1 MNQFKVS
8 ALKYRPISFDEVV
21 GQDII
26 TTTLNKAIENNQLA
40 KSLLFC
46 GPRGVGKTTCARI
59 LAKKINNFNSSNN
72 NNHSYNIFE
81 LDAASNNSVEDIRNL
96 TEQVRVPPQIGNFKV
111 FIIDEAHMLTTSA
124 FNAFLKTL
132 EEPPSHAIFILATTE
147 KNKIIPT
154 ILSRCQIYDFKRI
167 KIKDI
172 VMVLE
177 SVSKKQ
183 NISFEVDALNLI
195 AEKADGALRDALT
208 LFDQLL
214 ISCTNNL
221 TLENVSKNLNVIS
234 NNIYFDLTDEI
245 LKKNIPG
252 ILIKIEN
259 IVELGYDL
267 YDLISGMNNHFR
279 NLLLCSETDTDS
291 LFEFSESFKDKYSN
305 YSSKIKSNMFLDSLD
320 ILTESELNYNKTKN
334 KRILVEL
341 TFMKLTSLDYSEK
354 KPSNKKKKIIPTSF
368 YKNFDPNKIDIM
380 NSKNVNQDFLSET
393 RDYFEKK
400 NTEKQTF
407 EKKRFSKFSLSS
419 VFEKNDISIKNL
431 NSESVS
437 KINHEFSSSDLQK
450 SWKKLIKEKSKLGE
464 KNIASILRLGKPL
477 LKGNNLI
484 KFEVPSESI
493 KNELDNIKSDLL
505 FFLTNELKNEKIK
518 IDFILNEKIIIKKAY
533 TFEEKYKKLYEIN
546 PKIDKL
552 KKEFGLD

>member
-354 KPSNKKKKIIPTSF
+354 KKKIIPTSF

-431 NSESVS
+431 NSESIS

-505 FFLTNELKNEKIK
+505 FFFTNELKNEKIK
-518 IDFILNEKIIIKKAY
+518 IDFKLNEKIIIKKAY

>member
-172 VMVLE
+172 VIVLE

-183 NISFEVDALNLI
+183 NISFEDDALNLI

-354 KPSNKKKKIIPTSF
+354 KKKIIPTSF

-431 NSESVS
+431 NSESIS

-477 LKGNNLI
+477 LKDINLI
-484 KFEVPSESI
+484 NFEVPSESI
-493 KNELDNIKSDLL
+493 KNQLDNIKSDLL

-518 IDFILNEKIIIKKAY
+518 IDFKLNEKIIIKKAY

>member
-341 TFMKLTSLDYSEK
+341 TFMKLTSLDYLE
-354 KPSNKKKKIIPTSF
+354 KKKKIIPTSF

-450 SWKKLIKEKSKLGE
+450 SWEKLIKEKSKLGE

-505 FFLTNELKNEKIK
+505 FFFTNELKNEKIK
-518 IDFILNEKIIIKKAY
+518 IDFKLNEKIIIKKAY

>member
-40 KSLLFC
+40 QSLLFC

-59 LAKKINNFNSSNN
+59 LAKKINNFNSSN

-172 VMVLE
+172 VIVLE

-291 LFEFSESFKDKYSN
+291 LFEFSESFKGKYSY
-305 YSSKIKSNMFLDSLD
+305 YSSKIKSNIFLDSLD
-320 ILTESELNYNKTKN
+320 ILTEAELNYNKTKN

-354 KPSNKKKKIIPTSF
+354 K
-368 YKNFDPNKIDIM
+368 KN
-380 NSKNVNQDFLSET
+380 
-393 RDYFEKK
+393 
-400 NTEKQTF
+400 NT
-407 EKKRFSKFSLSS
+407 
-419 VFEKNDISIKNL
+419 N
-431 NSESVS
+431 
-437 KINHEFSSSDLQK
+437 
-450 SWKKLIKEKSKLGE
+450 
-464 KNIASILRLGKPL
+464 
-477 LKGNNLI
+477 
-484 KFEVPSESI
+484 
-493 KNELDNIKSDLL
+493 
-505 FFLTNELKNEKIK
+505 
-518 IDFILNEKIIIKKAY
+518 
-533 TFEEKYKKLYEIN
+533 
-546 PKIDKL
+546 
-552 KKEFGLD
+552 

>member
-96 TEQVRVPPQIGNFKV
+96 NEQVRVPPQIGNFKV

-354 KPSNKKKKIIPTSF
+354 KKKIIPTSF

-505 FFLTNELKNEKIK
+505 FFFTNELKNEKIK
-518 IDFILNEKIIIKKAY
+518 IDFKLNEKIIIKKAY

>member
-59 LAKKINNFNSSNN
+59 LAKKINNFNSSN

-341 TFMKLTSLDYSEK
+341 TFMKLASLDYSE
-354 KPSNKKKKIIPTSF
+354 KKKKIIPTSY

-505 FFLTNELKNEKIK
+505 FFFTNELKNEKIK
-518 IDFILNEKIIIKKAY
+518 IDFKLNEKIIIKKAY

>member
-40 KSLLFC
+40 QSLLFC

-291 LFEFSESFKDKYSN
+291 LFELSESFKDKYSN

-341 TFMKLTSLDYSEK
+341 TFMKLTSLDYLE
-354 KPSNKKKKIIPTSF
+354 KKKKIIPTSF

-505 FFLTNELKNEKIK
+505 FFFTNELKNEKIK
-518 IDFILNEKIIIKKAY
+518 IDFKLNEKIIIKKAY

>member
-291 LFEFSESFKDKYSN
+291 LFEFSESLKDKYSN

-354 KPSNKKKKIIPTSF
+354 KKKIIPTSF

-400 NTEKQTF
+400 NTEKKTF

-431 NSESVS
+431 NSESIS

-505 FFLTNELKNEKIK
+505 FFFTNELKNEKIK
-518 IDFILNEKIIIKKAY
+518 IDFKLNEKIIIKKAY

>member
-354 KPSNKKKKIIPTSF
+354 KKKIIPTSF

-450 SWKKLIKEKSKLGE
+450 SWEKLIKEKSKLGE

-505 FFLTNELKNEKIK
+505 FFFTNELKNEKIK
-518 IDFILNEKIIIKKAY
+518 IDFKLNEKIIIKKAY

>member
-291 LFEFSESFKDKYSN
+291 LFELSESFKDKYSN

-341 TFMKLTSLDYSEK
+341 TFMKLTSLDYSE
-354 KPSNKKKKIIPTSF
+354 KKKKIIPTSF

-505 FFLTNELKNEKIK
+505 FFFTNELKNEKIK
-518 IDFILNEKIIIKKAY
+518 IDFKLNEKIIIKKAY

>member
-172 VMVLE
+172 VIVLE

-291 LFEFSESFKDKYSN
+291 LFEFSESFKGKYSY
-305 YSSKIKSNMFLDSLD
+305 YSSKIKSNIFLDSLD
-320 ILTESELNYNKTKN
+320 ILTEAELNYNKTKN

-341 TFMKLTSLDYSEK
+341 TFMKLTSLDYSE
-354 KPSNKKKKIIPTSF
+354 KKKKIIPTSF

-450 SWKKLIKEKSKLGE
+450 SWEKLIKEKSKLGE

-505 FFLTNELKNEKIK
+505 FFFTNELKNEKIK
-518 IDFILNEKIIIKKAY
+518 IDFNLNEKIIIKKAY

>member
-21 GQDII
+21 GQNII

-354 KPSNKKKKIIPTSF
+354 KKKIIPTSF

-450 SWKKLIKEKSKLGE
+450 SWEKLIKEKSKLGE

-505 FFLTNELKNEKIK
+505 FFFTNELKNEKIK
-518 IDFILNEKIIIKKAY
+518 IDFKLNEKIIIKKAY

>member
-40 KSLLFC
+40 QSLLFC

-172 VMVLE
+172 VIVLE

-305 YSSKIKSNMFLDSLD
+305 YSSKIKSNIFLDSLD

-354 KPSNKKKKIIPTSF
+354 KKKIIPTSF
-368 YKNFDPNKIDIM
+368 YKNFDPDKIDIM

-464 KNIASILRLGKPL
+464 KNIASILRLGKPQ
-477 LKGNNLI
+477 LKSSNLI

-505 FFLTNELKNEKIK
+505 FF
-518 IDFILNEKIIIKKAY
+518 F
-533 TFEEKYKKLYEIN
+533 YK
-546 PKIDKL
+546 
-552 KKEFGLD
+552 

>member
-354 KPSNKKKKIIPTSF
+354 KKKIIPTSF

-400 NTEKQTF
+400 NTEKKTF

-450 SWKKLIKEKSKLGE
+450 SWEKLIKEKSKLGE

-505 FFLTNELKNEKIK
+505 FFFTNELKNEKIK
-518 IDFILNEKIIIKKAY
+518 IDFKLNEKIIIKKAY

>member
-354 KPSNKKKKIIPTSF
+354 KKKIIPTSF

-380 NSKNVNQDFLSET
+380 NSNNVNQDFLSET

-431 NSESVS
+431 NSESIS

-505 FFLTNELKNEKIK
+505 FFFTNELKNEKIK
-518 IDFILNEKIIIKKAY
+518 IDFKLNEKIIIKKAY

-546 PKIDKL
+546 PKIDNL

>member
-8 ALKYRPISFDEVV
+8 ALKYRPISFDEVI

-40 KSLLFC
+40 QSLLFC

-172 VMVLE
+172 VIVLE

-279 NLLLCSETDTDS
+279 NLLLCSETDATS
-291 LFEFSESFKDKYSN
+291 LFELSESFKDKYSN
-305 YSSKIKSNMFLDSLD
+305 YSSKIQTNILLDSLD
-320 ILTESELNYNKTKN
+320 TLTKSELSYNKTKN

-341 TFMKLTSLDYSEK
+341 TFMKLTSLDYSV
-354 KPSNKKKKIIPTSF
+354 KKKIIIPTSF
-368 YKNFDPNKIDIM
+368 YKNFDPNKIDIL
-380 NSKNVNQDFLSET
+380 NSKNVNKDFLLET
-393 RDYFEKK
+393 SNYFEKK
-400 NTEKQTF
+400 NTKKHTF

-419 VFEKNDISIKNL
+419 VYEKNDISIKNL

-450 SWKKLIKEKSKLGE
+450 SWNKLIKEKLKLGE
-464 KNIASILRLGKPL
+464 KNIASLLSLGKPL
-477 LKGNNLI
+477 LKNNNLI

-505 FFLTNELKNEKIK
+505 FFFTNELKNEKIK
-518 IDFILNEKIIIKKAY
+518 INFKLNEKIISKKAY

-546 PKIDKL
+546 PKIDIL

>member
-341 TFMKLTSLDYSEK
+341 TFMKLTSLDYS
-354 KPSNKKKKIIPTSF
+354 KKKK
-368 YKNFDPNKIDIM
+368 N
-380 NSKNVNQDFLSET
+380 
-393 RDYFEKK
+393 
-400 NTEKQTF
+400 NT
-407 EKKRFSKFSLSS
+407 
-419 VFEKNDISIKNL
+419 N
-431 NSESVS
+431 
-437 KINHEFSSSDLQK
+437 
-450 SWKKLIKEKSKLGE
+450 
-464 KNIASILRLGKPL
+464 
-477 LKGNNLI
+477 
-484 KFEVPSESI
+484 
-493 KNELDNIKSDLL
+493 
-505 FFLTNELKNEKIK
+505 
-518 IDFILNEKIIIKKAY
+518 
-533 TFEEKYKKLYEIN
+533 
-546 PKIDKL
+546 
-552 KKEFGLD
+552 

>member
-8 ALKYRPISFDEVV
+8 ALKYRPISFNEVV

-26 TTTLNKAIENNQLA
+26 TRTLKKAIENDQLA
-40 KSLLFC
+40 QSLLFC

-59 LAKKINNFNSSNN
+59 LAKKINNFNSSNS

-81 LDAASNNSVEDIRNL
+81 LDAASNNSVDDIRNL

-172 VMVLE
+172 VKVLE
-177 SVSKKQ
+177 SVSNKQ
-183 NISFEVDALNLI
+183 NISFEVEALNLI
-195 AEKADGALRDALT
+195 AEKADGAIRDALS
-208 LFDQLL
+208 LFDQLA
-214 ISCTNNL
+214 ISCANNL
-221 TLENVSKNLNVIS
+221 NLENISKSLNVI
-234 NNIYFDLTDEI
+234 NNSLYFDLTDEI
-245 LKKNIPG
+245 LKKNISG
-252 ILIKIEN
+252 VLIKIEN

-267 YDLISGMNNHFR
+267 YDLITGMNNHYR
-279 NLLLCSETDTDS
+279 NLLLCSETDSDF
-291 LFEFSESFKDKYSN
+291 LFELSESFKEKYSN
-305 YSSKIKSNMFLDSLD
+305 YSSKIETNTLLDSLD

-341 TFMKLTSLDYSEK
+341 TFMKLTSVDYLQ
-354 KPSNKKKKIIPTSF
+354 KKKKIIPTSF
-368 YKNFDPNKIDIM
+368 FKNFDPNKIDTI
-380 NSKNVNQDFLSET
+380 NSEKINKALISET
-393 RDYFEKK
+393 NDYFEKK
-400 NTEKQTF
+400 NIEKPTF

-419 VFEKNDISIKNL
+419 VFEKDDLPIKDL
-431 NSESVS
+431 NFSRIS
-437 KINHEFSSSDLQK
+437 KINIKFSSSDLQK
-450 SWKKLIKEKSKLGE
+450 SWNKLIKKKSKIGE
-464 KNIASILRLGKPL
+464 KNIASILRLGMPL
-477 LKGNNLI
+477 LESDNLI
-484 KFEVPSESI
+484 IFEVPSESI
-493 KNELDNIKSDLL
+493 KNELNAVKSDLL
-505 FFLTNELKNEKIK
+505 FFLKNDLKNEKIK
-518 IDFILNEKIIIKKAY
+518 IDFKLNEKIITKKAY
-533 TFEEKYKKLYEIN
+533 TFEEKYKKLFEIN
-546 PKIDKL
+546 PKIENL

>member
-8 ALKYRPISFDEVV
+8 ALKYRPISFDDVV
-21 GQDII
+21 GQNII
-26 TTTLNKAIENNQLA
+26 TKTLKKAIENDQLA
-40 KSLLFC
+40 QSLLFC

-59 LAKKINNFNSSNN
+59 LAKKINDFNSSNTD
-72 NNHSYNIFE
+72 NHSYNIFE
-81 LDAASNNSVEDIRNL
+81 LDAASNNSVDDIRNL

-111 FIIDEAHMLTTSA
+111 FIIDEAHMLSKSA

-132 EEPPSHAIFILATTE
+132 EEPPNHAIFILATTE

-172 VMVLE
+172 VLVLE

-183 NISFEVDALNLI
+183 NISFEFEALNLI
-195 AEKADGALRDALT
+195 AEKADGAIRDALT

-214 ISCTNNL
+214 ISCSNNL

-234 NNIYFDLTDEI
+234 GNIYFDLTDEI

-259 IVELGYDL
+259 IVESGYDL

-279 NLLLCSETDTDS
+279 NLLLCSETDTAS
-291 LFEFSESFKDKYSN
+291 LFELSESFKDKYSN
-305 YSSKIKSNMFLDSLD
+305 YSSKIETNILLDSLD
-320 ILTESELNYNKTKN
+320 TLTESELNYNKTKN

-354 KPSNKKKKIIPTSF
+354 KKNIIPTSF
-368 YKNFDPNKIDIM
+368 YKNFDPNKIDII
-380 NSKNVNQDFLSET
+380 NSKNVNKDFLSGT
-393 RDYFEKK
+393 RDYSEKK
-400 NTEKQTF
+400 IIKKQTF
-407 EKKRFSKFSLSS
+407 EKKRFSKYSLSS
-419 VFEKNDISIKNL
+419 VYENNDIPIKNL

-450 SWKKLIKEKSKLGE
+450 SWNKLIKEKFKLGE
-464 KNIASILRLGKPL
+464 KNIASILSLDKPL
-477 LKGNNLI
+477 LKSSNLI

-505 FFLTNELKNEKIK
+505 FFFKNELKNEKIK
-518 IDFILNEKIIIKKAY
+518 IDFKLNEKIITKKAY

-546 PKIDKL
+546 PKIDIL

>member
-59 LAKKINNFNSSNN
+59 LAKKINNFNSSN

-341 TFMKLTSLDYSEK
+341 TFMKLASLDYSE
-354 KPSNKKKKIIPTSF
+354 KKKKIIPTSY

-393 RDYFEKK
+393 HDYFEKK

-505 FFLTNELKNEKIK
+505 FFFTNELKNEKIK
-518 IDFILNEKIIIKKAY
+518 IDFKLNEKIIIKKAY

>member
-354 KPSNKKKKIIPTSF
+354 KKKIIPTSF

-450 SWKKLIKEKSKLGE
+450 SWKKLIKEKTKLGE

-505 FFLTNELKNEKIK
+505 FFFTNELKNEKIK
-518 IDFILNEKIIIKKAY
+518 IDFKLNEKIIIKKAY

>member
-354 KPSNKKKKIIPTSF
+354 KKKIIPTSF

-450 SWKKLIKEKSKLGE
+450 SWEKLIKEKSKLGE

-518 IDFILNEKIIIKKAY
+518 IDFKLNEKIIIKKAY

>member
-1 MNQFKVS
+1 
-8 ALKYRPISFDEVV
+8 
-21 GQDII
+21 
-26 TTTLNKAIENNQLA
+26 
-40 KSLLFC
+40 
-46 GPRGVGKTTCARI
+46 
-59 LAKKINNFNSSNN
+59 
-72 NNHSYNIFE
+72 
-81 LDAASNNSVEDIRNL
+81 
-96 TEQVRVPPQIGNFKV
+96 
-111 FIIDEAHMLTTSA
+111 
-124 FNAFLKTL
+124 
-132 EEPPSHAIFILATTE
+132 
-147 KNKIIPT
+147 
-154 ILSRCQIYDFKRI
+154 
-167 KIKDI
+167 
-172 VMVLE
+172 MVLE

-354 KPSNKKKKIIPTSF
+354 KKKIIPTSF

-400 NTEKQTF
+400 KYR
-407 EKKRFSKFSLSS
+407 K
-419 VFEKNDISIKNL
+419 
-431 NSESVS
+431 
-437 KINHEFSSSDLQK
+437 
-450 SWKKLIKEKSKLGE
+450 
-464 KNIASILRLGKPL
+464 
-477 LKGNNLI
+477 
-484 KFEVPSESI
+484 
-493 KNELDNIKSDLL
+493 
-505 FFLTNELKNEKIK
+505 TN
-518 IDFILNEKIIIKKAY
+518 F
-533 TFEEKYKKLYEIN
+533 
-546 PKIDKL
+546 
-552 KKEFGLD
+552 

>member
-172 VMVLE
+172 VIVLE

-354 KPSNKKKKIIPTSF
+354 KKKIIPTSF

-380 NSKNVNQDFLSET
+380 NSNNVNQAFLSET
-393 RDYFEKK
+393 RDFFEKK
-400 NTEKQTF
+400 NTEEQTF

-450 SWKKLIKEKSKLGE
+450 SWEKLIKEKSKLGE

-505 FFLTNELKNEKIK
+505 FFFTNELKNEKIK
-518 IDFILNEKIIIKKAY
+518 IDFKLNEKIIIKKAY

>member
-354 KPSNKKKKIIPTSF
+354 KKKIIPTSF

-450 SWKKLIKEKSKLGE
+450 SWEKLIKEKSKLGE

-505 FFLTNELKNEKIK
+505 FF
-518 IDFILNEKIIIKKAY
+518 FLN
-533 TFEEKYKKLYEIN
+533 
-546 PKIDKL
+546 
-552 KKEFGLD
+552 

>member
-320 ILTESELNYNKTKN
+320 ILTESELNFNKTKN

-354 KPSNKKKKIIPTSF
+354 KKKIIPTSF

-380 NSKNVNQDFLSET
+380 NSNNVNQDFLSET

-400 NTEKQTF
+400 NTEKKTF

-505 FFLTNELKNEKIK
+505 FFFTNELKNEKIK
-518 IDFILNEKIIIKKAY
+518 IDFKLNEKIIIKKAY

>member
-8 ALKYRPISFDEVV
+8 ALKFRPISFDEVV

-26 TTTLNKAIENNQLA
+26 TTTLNRAIKNNQLA
-40 KSLLFC
+40 QSLLFC

-172 VMVLE
+172 VIVLE

-291 LFEFSESFKDKYSN
+291 LFELSESFKDKYSN

-341 TFMKLTSLDYSEK
+341 TFMKLTSLDYLE
-354 KPSNKKKKIIPTSF
+354 KKKKIIPTSF
-368 YKNFDPNKIDIM
+368 YKNFDPNKIDII
-380 NSKNVNQDFLSET
+380 NSKNVNRDFSET
-393 RDYFEKK
+393 RVYFEKK

-450 SWKKLIKEKSKLGE
+450 SWKKLIKEKLKLGE

-477 LKGNNLI
+477 LKGDNLI

-505 FFLTNELKNEKIK
+505 FFLKNELKNEKII
-518 IDFILNEKIIIKKAY
+518 IDFKLNEKIIIKKAY

>member
-354 KPSNKKKKIIPTSF
+354 KKKIIPTSF

-393 RDYFEKK
+393 RDFFEKK

-450 SWKKLIKEKSKLGE
+450 SWEKLIKEKSKLGE

-505 FFLTNELKNEKIK
+505 FFFTNELKNEKIK
-518 IDFILNEKIIIKKAY
+518 IDFKLNEKIIIKKAY

>member
-40 KSLLFC
+40 QSLLFC

-167 KIKDI
+167 KIKDF

-354 KPSNKKKKIIPTSF
+354 KKKIIPTSF

-380 NSKNVNQDFLSET
+380 NSKNINQDFLSET
-393 RDYFEKK
+393 SDYFEKK

-450 SWKKLIKEKSKLGE
+450 SWKKLIKEKTKLGE

-505 FFLTNELKNEKIK
+505 FFFTNELKNEKIK
-518 IDFILNEKIIIKKAY
+518 IDFKLNEKIIIKKAY

>member
-40 KSLLFC
+40 QSLLFC

-341 TFMKLTSLDYSEK
+341 TFMKLTSLDYLE
-354 KPSNKKKKIIPTSF
+354 KKKKIIPTSF

-380 NSKNVNQDFLSET
+380 NSKNINQDFLSET
-393 RDYFEKK
+393 SDYFEKK

-505 FFLTNELKNEKIK
+505 FFFTNELKNEKIK
-518 IDFILNEKIIIKKAY
+518 IDFKLNEKIIIKKAY

>member
-40 KSLLFC
+40 QSLLFC

-354 KPSNKKKKIIPTSF
+354 KKKIIPTSF

-400 NTEKQTF
+400 NTEKKTF

-450 SWKKLIKEKSKLGE
+450 SWEKLIKEKSKLGE

-518 IDFILNEKIIIKKAY
+518 IDFKLNEKIIIKKAY

>member
-8 ALKYRPISFDEVV
+8 ALKFRPISFDEVV

-26 TTTLNKAIENNQLA
+26 TTTLNKAIKTNQLA
-40 KSLLFC
+40 QSLLFC

-59 LAKKINNFNSSNN
+59 LAKKINNFNSSNT

-172 VMVLE
+172 VTVLE

-183 NISFEVDALNLI
+183 NISFEVEALNLI

-214 ISCTNNL
+214 ISCSNNL
-221 TLENVSKNLNVIS
+221 ILENVSKNLNVIS
-234 NNIYFDLTDEI
+234 NNIYFDITDEI

-267 YDLISGMNNHFR
+267 YDLICGMNNHFR
-279 NLLLCSETDTDS
+279 NLLLCSETNTDS
-291 LFEFSESFKDKYSN
+291 LFELSESYKDKYSN
-305 YSSKIKSNMFLDSLD
+305 YSSKIETNILLDSLD
-320 ILTESELNYNKTKN
+320 ILTESELSYNKTKN

-341 TFMKLTSLDYSEK
+341 TFMKLTSLDYIEK
-354 KPSNKKKKIIPTSF
+354 KKIIIPTSF
-368 YKNFDPNKIDIM
+368 YKNFDPNKIDII
-380 NSKNVNQDFLSET
+380 NSKNVNPDFLSET
-393 RDYFEKK
+393 SDYFEKK
-400 NTEKQTF
+400 NTKKQTF

-450 SWKKLIKEKSKLGE
+450 SWKKLIKEKLKLGE
-464 KNIASILRLGKPL
+464 KNIASVLRLGKPL
-477 LKGNNLI
+477 LKGDNLI

-505 FFLTNELKNEKIK
+505 FFFKNELKNEKIK
-518 IDFILNEKIIIKKAY
+518 IDFKLNEKIIIKKAY

>member
-354 KPSNKKKKIIPTSF
+354 KKKIIPTSF

-393 RDYFEKK
+393 RDFFEKK
-400 NTEKQTF
+400 NIEKQTF

-450 SWKKLIKEKSKLGE
+450 SWEKLIKEKSKLGE

-505 FFLTNELKNEKIK
+505 FFFTNELKNEKIK
-518 IDFILNEKIIIKKAY
+518 IDFKLNEKIIIKKAY

>member
-154 ILSRCQIYDFKRI
+154 ILSRCQIYNFKRI

-354 KPSNKKKKIIPTSF
+354 KKKIIPTSF

-380 NSKNVNQDFLSET
+380 NSKNINQDFLSET
-393 RDYFEKK
+393 SDYFEKK

-505 FFLTNELKNEKIK
+505 FFFTNELKNEKIK
-518 IDFILNEKIIIKKAY
+518 IDFKLNEKIIIKKAY

>member
-154 ILSRCQIYDFKRI
+154 ILSRCQIYNFKRI

-341 TFMKLTSLDYSEK
+341 TFMKLTSLDYLE
-354 KPSNKKKKIIPTSF
+354 KKKKIIPTSF

-393 RDYFEKK
+393 RDFFEKK
-400 NTEKQTF
+400 NTKKQTF

-450 SWKKLIKEKSKLGE
+450 SWKKLIKEKTKLGE

-518 IDFILNEKIIIKKAY
+518 IDFKLNEKIIIKKAY

>member
-1 MNQFKVS
+1 MGGERFFLSRRMKINQYS
-8 ALKYRPISFDEVV
+8 LLSM
-21 GQDII
+21 
-26 TTTLNKAIENNQLA
+26 NKAIKNNQLA
-40 KSLLFC
+40 QSLLFC

-172 VMVLE
+172 VIVLE

-291 LFEFSESFKDKYSN
+291 LFELSESFKDKYSN

-341 TFMKLTSLDYSEK
+341 TFMKLTSLDYLE
-354 KPSNKKKKIIPTSF
+354 KKKKIIPTSF
-368 YKNFDPNKIDIM
+368 YKNFDPNKIDII
-380 NSKNVNQDFLSET
+380 NSKNVNRDFSET
-393 RDYFEKK
+393 RVYFEKK

-450 SWKKLIKEKSKLGE
+450 SWKKLIKEKLKLGE

-477 LKGNNLI
+477 LKGDNLI

-505 FFLTNELKNEKIK
+505 FFLKNELKNEKII
-518 IDFILNEKIIIKKAY
+518 IDFKLNEKIIIKKAY

>member
-40 KSLLFC
+40 QSLLFC

-172 VMVLE
+172 VIVLE

-354 KPSNKKKKIIPTSF
+354 KKKIIPTSF

-437 KINHEFSSSDLQK
+437 KINHEFSSSDLEK
-450 SWKKLIKEKSKLGE
+450 SWNKLIKEKLKLGE
-464 KNIASILRLGKPL
+464 KNIASLLSLGKPL
-477 LKGNNLI
+477 LKNNNLI

-505 FFLTNELKNEKIK
+505 FFFTNELKNEKIK
-518 IDFILNEKIIIKKAY
+518 INFKLNEKIISKKAY

-546 PKIDKL
+546 PKIDIL